1 MLDEDLI
8 NKKKDPDND
17 PVLRAMRIIRAFCL
31 MGGLAGILMILVF
44 DEEKLARLVI
54 FASLI
59 LYALALGAEI
69 VYKRMNR

>member
-17 PVLRAMRIIRAFCL
+17 PIMRAMRIIRAFCL

-44 DEEKLARLVI
+44 NEDKLARMVI

-59 LYALALGAEI
+59 LYAILLVAEI
-69 VYKRMNR
+69 IYKRMNR